1 MNARRWLVAY
11 LAAVVGI
18 TFIHS
23 PPVLAALLVITLA
36 AAGRDRWCLLQRAL
50 LALLAFNLTV
60 SLGYVTVALWRGDF
74 AADYLLLANL
84 RVLLLVFLGF
94 WFVAR
99 VNVLAACAFSPT
111 LSFLATLA
119 VAQSL
124 AFARIVRDFR
134 LAFVS
139 RNPVPP
145 RLADRTRHASAQAAT
160 LLDKSVSGASE
171 TALAMRSR
179 GCFDD

>member
-1 MNARRWLVAY
+1 MTPGRWLAAY

-18 TFIHS
+18 TFVHS
-23 PPVLAALLVITLA
+23 PSVLAALLIVALA
-36 AAGRDRWCLLQRAL
+36 AAGRERWCLLRRAL
-50 LALLAFNLTV
+50 LAVLAFNLTV
-60 SLGYVTVALWRGDF
+60 SLGYVAVALWRGDF

-119 VAQSL
+119 VAQAR

-134 LAFVS
+134 LAFAS

-145 RLADRTRHASAQAAT
+145 RLADRARHASAQAAT